1 MVTARPGHGGEDGAA
16 AVEFAILLPLLV
28 ALLFGFIQFGV
39 AFNNK
44 IQATNA
50 AREGARLAIVG
61 VDDWTDV
68 TTPPAPAETFWTVVR
83 QRAGGLA
90 ITNCSVDVNPNIVGG
105 TVTVGFDYPVDLV
118 IPFVPLP
125 ASWSTGHAQVQ
136 MRIEQPSDLGNKPAA
151 GSCT

>member
-1 MVTARPGHGGEDGAA
+1 MRRAGEGREGERGVA

-28 ALLFGFIQFGV
+28 TLLFGFIQFGI

-61 VDDWTDV
+61 IQDWTNV
-68 TTPPAPAETFWTVVR
+68 NSSGESFWTIVQDR
-83 QRAGGLA
+83 YGPSGLTGCNVTS
-90 ITNCSVDVNPNIVGG
+90 TNNVGG
-105 TVTVGFDYPVDLV
+105 TLTVEFSYPVDIV

-125 ASWSTGHAQVQ
+125 SSFSTGQARAE
-136 MRIEQPSDLGNKPAA
+136 MRIEQVSVLPLPTPGA
-151 GSCT
+151 CT

>member
-1 MVTARPGHGGEDGAA
+1 MRQARDWREGERGVA

-28 ALLFGFIQFGV
+28 TLLFGFIQFGI

-61 VDDWTDV
+61 IQDWTDV
-68 TTPPAPAETFWTVVR
+68 NGSGESFWTIVR
-83 QRAGGLA
+83 DRSGISGLTGCNVTS
-90 ITNCSVDVNPNIVGG
+90 TNQVGDTL
-105 TVTVGFDYPVDLV
+105 TVEFDYPVDIV

-125 ASWSTGHAQVQ
+125 SSFSTAQARAE
-136 MRIEQPSDLGNKPAA
+136 MRIEQASVLPLPTPGA
-151 GSCT
+151 CT